1 MTTEDGSIIVIVKDL
16 EHGDDQ
22 HEESDALVIRQD
34 EQLLLQQHPP
44 LHFDLTLKASKPE
57 DDHTDDTCEISS
69 RSSSH
74 EDGREIRPCHQTKD
88 ADGHTSMPEWMH
100 DLMWLAICFF
110 GIMISFVAYGILL
123 EYTTSGERRLHER
136 TYPPPKCFCE
146 RRSGRSNSH
155 SALSLFR
162 PTTVSVIFITS
173 VLGMFTAG
181 TGRSVRR
188 ETIADIP
195 ASRFLLLGAM
205 SLGSTFCAIRSL
217 RYVN

>member
-1 MTTEDGSIIVIVKDL
+1 MIVIVKDL

-22 HEESDALVIRQD
+22 HEESDALVIRPLSAED

-44 LHFDLTLKASKPE
+44 LHFDLTLKASKTE

-136 TYPPPKCFCE
+136 TCSPPTNVSASAVPV
-146 RRSGRSNSH
+146 GLTH
-155 SALSLFR
+155 SLLSLCFVRLQSLLYSSR
-162 PTTVSVIFITS
+162 PFWVC
-173 VLGMFTAG
+173 
-181 TGRSVRR
+181 
-188 ETIADIP
+188 
-195 ASRFLLLGAM
+195 SRPVPGGAYAAKPLPI
-205 SLGSTFCAIRSL
+205 SPPVDSCYSEP
-217 RYVN
+217 